1 MSHFLSQQGKLTAR
15 ASGLAAQSFVH
26 PDEVASREADAI
38 AQAGP
43 LVADTGYGAEPAS
56 SFFYCG
62 LLPTA

>member
-1 MSHFLSQQGKLTAR
+1 MSYFLSQQGKLNAR
-15 ASGLAAQSFVH
+15 ASGLAAQLFVH

-43 LVADTGYGAEPAS
+43 LVANTGYAVVPSA